1 MSDAEFDE
9 LIKKLELI
17 VRRADIIKELYPNIK
32 LQQSELAERTSIAPG
47 NLSNYIRS
55 LEEENILTVKKDVN
69 ERGQSVNIIGLKDF
83 TYETIKLASKRAQ
96 ASASKPVLKDR
107 ETFNRMLQRLFDPD
121 LQDFAKDA
129 IQTLTQEYSIP
140 NYMDYF
146 HFLKENLRN
155 SELRGTLRI
164 LLVSARNI
172 VRGLTTQEKNEIIRA
187 IGEELQS
194 ILEDN
199 SIKFRKEVED
209 LLDELGVY
217 DIPFNKLSSQYLAK
231 IKEGGDPSFL
241 RSLILRNPREQR
253 MNLWSSMMD
262 LHETSDQKVRS
273 IIQKEL
279 PLLL

>member
-1 MSDAEFDE
+1 MALTNNPILVPRIESATS
-9 LIKKLELI
+9 
-17 VRRADIIKELYPNIK
+17 RA
-32 LQQSELAERTSIAPG
+32 R
-47 NLSNYIRS
+47 
-55 LEEENILTVKKDVN
+55 N

-96 ASASKPVLKDR
+96 ASANKPVLKDKK
-107 ETFNRMLQRLFDPD
+107 TFNRMLQGLFDPE

-146 HFLKENLRN
+146 HFLKENLKN
-155 SELRGTLRI
+155 SELHGNHRI

-172 VRGLTTQEKNEIIRA
+172 VRGLTAEEKNEIISV

-194 ILEDN
+194 ILEEDT
-199 SIKFRKEVED
+199 IKFRKEVED
-209 LLDELGVY
+209 LLDESGLF
-217 DIPFNKLSSQYLAK
+217 DIPFNKLSCQYLTK
-231 IKEGGDPSFL
+231 IKEGRDPRFL
-241 RSLILRNPREQR
+241 RSLVLRNPREHR
-253 MNLWSSMMD
+253 MRLWSSLMD
-262 LHETSDQKVRS
+262 LHETSDQEVRS